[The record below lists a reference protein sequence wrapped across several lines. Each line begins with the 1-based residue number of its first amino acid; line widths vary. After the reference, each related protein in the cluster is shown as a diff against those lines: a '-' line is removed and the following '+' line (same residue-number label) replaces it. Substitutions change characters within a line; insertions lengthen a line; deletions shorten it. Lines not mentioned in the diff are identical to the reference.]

1 MADPKA
7 EPKIADPQAHPQR
20 LRVAHLNPNTATGFL
35 LRPSGEVRAAIAAEL
50 GIEALTRLEFS
61 GEVRAESG
69 DGWRLD
75 GRLTARATQ
84 ACVITLKP
92 VRTEIDETVLLRFS
106 PHLSQPD
113 ADETEMPDETLEP
126 LGNFI
131 DLTAAMT
138 EALSLAPPPWP
149 RAEGADIG
157 TDAGTGSGHGA
168 DPDAGQAE
176 DTRRPFAGLDKLLRG
191 DNGAKD

>member
-1 MADPKA
+1 MADPR
-7 EPKIADPQAHPQR
+7 PDLKIADPQAHPQR
-20 LRVAHLNPNTATGFL
+20 LRVAHLNPNTATAFL

-50 GIEALTRLEFS
+50 GVDALTRLEFS
-61 GEVRAESG
+61 GDVRAESG

-84 ACVITLKP
+84 ACVVTLKP
-92 VRTEIDETVLLRFS
+92 VRTEIDEKVQLRFS
-106 PHLSQPD
+106 PHLSEPD

-126 LGNFI
+126 LGSFI

-138 EALSLAPPPWP
+138 EALSLALPPYP
-149 RAEGADIG
+149 RAAGAEL
-157 TDAGTGSGHGA
+157 AGAPPETG
-168 DPDAGQAE
+168 AGQAE

-191 DNGAKD
+191 DGDKPV